1 MSWLK
6 KGLAKIDLYKI
17 KIVFSWDFVDLSLEV
32 LGLESADCKKKFVCL
47 ADNEALDNP
56 FLQLFMQTIGYGIV
70 YTFTVIC
77 HNLNNTSSNLKNL
90 TIIT

>member
-1 MSWLK
+1 M
-6 KGLAKIDLYKI
+6 
-17 KIVFSWDFVDLSLEV
+17 
-32 LGLESADCKKKFVCL
+32 LGLESDDCKKKFVCL

-77 HNLNNTSSNLKNL
+77 YNLNNTASNLKHF